1 MLSTLA
7 SIIVLGLLAML
18 WLSGARA
25 REMAVAISRK
35 ACDREGYQL
44 LDDSV
49 ALQRIGLRWTTQGI
63 RFRRMYR
70 FEYSIDGTLREIG
83 YVILLGYHLES
94 IHIRGRHT
102 FEQHAEEKEVEPV
115 PEEKPAAKVIPFP
128 GNRRR

>member
-7 SIIVLGLLAML
+7 SIIVLGLIALF

-25 REMAVAISRK
+25 REMAAAISKR

-44 LDDSV
+44 LDDTV
-49 ALQRIGLRWTTQGI
+49 ALQRVGLRWTSQGI

-102 FEQHAEEKEVEPV
+102 FEQPPEKEEEPTG
-115 PEEKPAAKVIPFP
+115 EEKPAAKVIPFP
-128 GNRRR
+128 GSRRH

>member
-7 SIIVLGLLAML
+7 SIIILGLLAML

-25 REMAVAISRK
+25 REMAVAISK
-35 ACDREGYQL
+35 TTCKREGYQL

-49 ALQRIGLRWTTQGI
+49 ALQRIGLRWTAQGI

-70 FEYSIDGTLREIG
+70 FDYSIEGTLREIG

-102 FEQHAEEKEVEPV
+102 FEQDTAEEEKSDS
-115 PEEKPAAKVIPFP
+115 EEKPAAKVITFP
-128 GNRRR
+128 GNRRS

>member
-1 MLSTLA
+1 MLSSLA

-35 ACDREGYQL
+35 ACDGEGYQL

-49 ALQRIGLRWTTQGI
+49 ALQRIGLRWTAQGI

-83 YVILLGYHLES
+83 YVILLGYQLES
-94 IHIRGRHT
+94 VHIRGRHT
-102 FEQHAEEKEVEPV
+102 FEQRAEKEVKPG

>member
-1 MLSTLA
+1 MLSSLA

-35 ACDREGYQL
+35 ACDGEGYQL

-49 ALQRIGLRWTTQGI
+49 ALQRIGLRWTG
-63 RFRRMYR
+63 MYR

-83 YVILLGYHLES
+83 YVILLGYQLES
-94 IHIRGRHT
+94 VHIRGRHT
-102 FEQHAEEKEVEPV
+102 TRPGRETGSQGDSLPRQPQALKT
-115 PEEKPAAKVIPFP
+115 PATSPP
-128 GNRRR
+128 